1 MAGTRQ
7 HSSLGGSLI
16 SSQIVSRLVEEL
28 RCGCYAN
35 ATRLPPETEL
45 ATAMGVSRTVIRD
58 ALSELEREGLVERVR
73 GIGTVVNR
81 SVVALEH
88 RLDQKFEYCE
98 MIRSMGYTPLI
109 DQVQVRPLSANEDLA
124 ASLGLRPGAPVL
136 MVRKR
141 VRANEHPVI
150 ASVDYLSSAL
160 FHGQDL
166 GRLDFSR
173 PIFDILEDVGIQAVT
188 AVAHVK
194 AVYGD
199 APTRAMLK
207 LNASQA
213 VLLLDEVSHSRLCQP
228 VLRSLSY
235 YTDFFDFSILRKKL

>member
-1 MAGTRQ
+1 M
-7 HSSLGGSLI
+7 
-16 SSQIVSRLVEEL
+16 
-28 RCGCYAN
+28 
-35 ATRLPPETEL
+35 
-45 ATAMGVSRTVIRD
+45 
-58 ALSELEREGLVERVR
+58 
-73 GIGTVVNR
+73 
-81 SVVALEH
+81 
-88 RLDQKFEYCE
+88 
-98 MIRSMGYTPLI
+98 
-109 DQVQVRPLSANEDLA
+109 
-124 ASLGLRPGAPVL
+124 
-136 MVRKR
+136 
-141 VRANEHPVI
+141 I

-173 PIFDILEDVGIQAVT
+173 PIFDILEDMGIQAVT

>member
-28 RCGCYAN
+28 RCGCYAE

-45 ATAMGVSRTVIRD
+45 AAAMGVSRTVIRD

-81 SVVALEH
+81 SVVALDH

-98 MIRSMGYTPLI
+98 MIRSMGYTPFI
-109 DQVQVRPLSANEDLA
+109 DQVQVRPISANEDLA
-124 ASLGLRPGAPVL
+124 TSLGLRPGAPVL

-141 VRANEHPVI
+141 VRADEHPVI

-166 GRLDFSR
+166 DRLDFSR
-173 PIFDILEDVGIQAVT
+173 PIFD
-188 AVAHVK
+188 
-194 AVYGD
+194 
-199 APTRAMLK
+199 R
-207 LNASQA
+207 
-213 VLLLDEVSHSRLCQP
+213 
-228 VLRSLSY
+228 
-235 YTDFFDFSILRKKL
+235 